1 METDDITR
9 LLGAWQAG
17 DEGALDELTPY
28 VYAELQRLAASHMR
42 REQRGHTL
50 QATALVHE
58 AFLKLAGADVDFAS
72 RAHFYGVA
80 SRIMRR
86 LLVEHA
92 RAANRQ
98 KRGGGLQRVT
108 LDESAVAGGD
118 GIVADVIELD
128 EALNKLAVFD
138 ARMASAIEL
147 VYFGGLKHE
156 EAADVLGVSRTTL
169 FEDLKLAR
177 AWLGREMG

>member
-17 DEGALDELTPY
+17 DEAALDELTPY
-28 VYAELQRLAASHMR
+28 VYAELQRLAAAHMR
-42 REQRGHTL
+42 RERRGHTL

-58 AFLKLAGADVDFAS
+58 AFLKLAGAHVDFTS

-98 KRGGGLQRVT
+98 KRGGDLRRVT
-108 LDESAVAGGD
+108 LDEGAVGND
-118 GIVADVIELD
+118 EPLVADIVELD
-128 EALNKLAVFD
+128 AALNKLSAFD

-169 FEDLKLAR
+169 FDDLKLAR
-177 AWLGREMG
+177 AWLGREMR